1 MTKRDKLLA
10 VFDKEIIP
18 VFKDIFVY
26 FKSGVKCV
34 SFAQLHLLKV
44 IEKNPL
50 ITVKEVAK
58 LSHITTAAISQTI
71 NNLIE
76 EKYISKQ
83 QSKDDR
89 RVYFL
94 QITGKGID
102 ILEEN
107 RNFRKDMLNKILS
120 PLDDVEFGNLV
131 SIFTKIKEG
140 FKER

>member
-1 MTKRDKLLA
+1 MTERDKLLA
-10 VFDKEIIP
+10 VFDREIVP
-18 VFKDIFVY
+18 VFKDFFVY
-26 FKSGVKCV
+26 FKSGVKGV
-34 SFAQLHLLKV
+34 SFAQLHLLKM

-50 ITVKEVAK
+50 ITVKDIAG

-76 EKYISKQ
+76 EKYIIKQ
-83 QSKDDR
+83 QSREDK

-94 QITGKGID
+94 QITEKGID

-107 RNFRKDMLNKILS
+107 RNFRKEMLKKILS
-120 PLDDVEFGNLV
+120 PLNNSEFENLV